1 RSLQIRI
8 SGCPNSCGQHWIGAL
23 GFYGNSRKIAR
34 KEVPDYMMLL
44 GGGQHEF
51 GLAVQ
56 SLPARLAP
64 VAVER
69 ILNHYQ
75 ANHQEGESFCAYV
88 MRHKVAFFKE
98 LTADLVKPTNADPEM
113 YHDWGDEVDFSL
125 KL

>member
-1 RSLQIRI
+1 
-8 SGCPNSCGQHWIGAL
+8 
-23 GFYGNSRKIAR
+23 
-34 KEVPDYMMLL
+34 MLL

-69 ILNHYQ
+69 ILDHYQ
-75 ANHQEGESFCAYV
+75 TNHQEGESFRSYV

-98 LTADLVKPTNADPEM
+98 LTADLVKPSDMAPEM
-113 YHDWGDEVDFSL
+113 YNDWGDDVAFSL
-125 KL
+125 KLGRGECAA